1 MLNLLNLKTI
11 IVVVVCL
18 VIAVIANKLYID
30 NLQTALDKANANLVV
45 ANQYI
50 ENNNKQMEK
59 YLADTQVLLTE
70 IKQIKEHFS
79 EQEVKI
85 SEALQKHKE
94 WSDSS
99 IPDDI
104 SSLLYKTRTNN
115 NK

>member
-30 NLQTALDKANANLVV
+30 NLQTSLDKATKELAN

-50 ENNNKQMEK
+50 EKNNKQMEK
-59 YLADTQVLLTE
+59 YISDSEILLTE